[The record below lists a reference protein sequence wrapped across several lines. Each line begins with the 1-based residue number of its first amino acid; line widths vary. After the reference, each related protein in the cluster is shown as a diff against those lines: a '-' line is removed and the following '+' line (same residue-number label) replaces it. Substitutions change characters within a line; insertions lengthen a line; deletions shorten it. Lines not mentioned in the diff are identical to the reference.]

1 MNKDH
6 ICTYCHGS
14 GRNPAGGGTCPMCGA
29 SVSIGRGK
37 NRREI
42 YVSGSDHNE
51 VLSVAKSLSENNTPN
66 SFFTLIVNWSFIFGV
81 ILAILGVIL
90 VALGAVGETEFSFF
104 GQTFKSQNIGIA
116 SFFLGAVLVVLNVRR
131 ILSSY
136 DKNP

>member
-1 MNKDH
+1 MNKDN
-6 ICTYCHGS
+6 ICIHCGGT
-14 GRNPAGGGTCPMCGA
+14 GRNISGGTCPMCGA

-51 VLSVAKSLSENNTPN
+51 VLSVAKGLSENNTPH
-66 SFFTLIVNWSFIFGV
+66 SFFSLLVNWSFIFGV

-136 DKNP
+136 DKKS